1 MSVVPLIVVGTVHN
15 ATNGVKVWLALIVT
29 NTRLGAGRPAAAQEL
44 PQVIAVASS
53 HWQVS
58 GKLAG
63 NVSAPGGYFIELLIA
78 VWMPVLQAA
87 LTGGLSRI

>member
-1 MSVVPLIVVGTVHN
+1 MSVTPFIVIGTVHN
-15 ATNGVKVWLALIVT
+15 ATNGVNVWLALTVM
-29 NTRLGAGRPAAAQEL
+29 NTRLGAGRLAAAQEL

-63 NVSAPGGYFIELLIA
+63 KVSAPDG
-78 VWMPVLQAA
+78 
-87 LTGGLSRI
+87 